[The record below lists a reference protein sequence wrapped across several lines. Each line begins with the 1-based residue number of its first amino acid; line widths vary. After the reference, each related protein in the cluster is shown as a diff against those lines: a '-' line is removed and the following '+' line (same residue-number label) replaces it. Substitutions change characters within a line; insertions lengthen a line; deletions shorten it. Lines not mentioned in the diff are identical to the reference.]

1 MKILT
6 NKFVLT
12 KKSQITLPKQVRDFL
27 GVNPGEQIIFIIE
40 DNSVKIMPVKSKLE
54 QNFLIQTYSLDT
66 LQRMMKRK
74 LMMFWHY

>member
-12 KKSQITLPKQVRDFL
+12 KKSRITLPKQVRDFL
-27 GVNPGEQIIFIIE
+27 GVNTGEQIIFIIE

-54 QNFLIQTYSLDT
+54 QNFLMQTYSLDT

-74 LMMFWHY
+74 LMMFWNY

>member
-27 GVNPGEQIIFIIE
+27 GVNTGEQIIFIIE

-54 QNFLIQTYSLDT
+54 QNFLMQTYSLDT

-74 LMMFWHY
+74 LMMFWNY